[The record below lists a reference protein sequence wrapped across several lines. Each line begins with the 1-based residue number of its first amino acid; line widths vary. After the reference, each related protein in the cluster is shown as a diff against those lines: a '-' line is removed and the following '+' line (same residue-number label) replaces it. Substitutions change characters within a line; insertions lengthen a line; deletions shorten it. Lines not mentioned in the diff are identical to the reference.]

1 MATKFVGFND
11 RQLKTLKA
19 DFVEAFL
26 PLTPKK
32 GIPVFAIG
40 ARLRQLRGESKLT
53 QGEIEKRTGLLR
65 CYISRI
71 ESVHIGPSLETL
83 ERFAGGLEVPL
94 WQLFYSE
101 EQGPP
106 KPAVPAEP
114 SLMTLAREPGRVG
127 EDTRFLLKLH
137 KAVARIPERNRPL
150 FLGFAEMLAG
160 RSAGGKPPEGL
171 QADAQP
177 EQK

>member
-1 MATKFVGFND
+1 M
-11 RQLKTLKA
+11 
-19 DFVEAFL
+19 
-26 PLTPKK
+26 
-32 GIPVFAIG
+32 FAIG
-40 ARLRQLRGESKLT
+40 ARLRQLRGERKLS
-53 QGEIEKRTGLLR
+53 QGDMEKRTGLLR
-65 CYISRI
+65 CYISRA
-71 ESVHIGPSLETL
+71 ENGHTEPSLGTL
-83 ERFAGGLEVPL
+83 ERFAIAFEVPL

-114 SLMTLAREPGRVG
+114 SLMSLAREPGRVG
-127 EDTRFLLKLH
+127 EDTRYLLKLH